1 MDHLVH
7 LIKHC
12 KMALLSVAILI
23 VSLFSSSI
31 TVLATTPTDAGAG
44 QVKVTGLTIDKH
56 EVRNNGYV
64 NVAVAFQGGANVQPG
79 TALTINLPQNTT
91 NVAGLHGVRGKQ
103 AINATYNGN
112 TIDNVATAE
121 VSQDKVV
128 ITFNDHVKQ
137 LPNGFVGNFRF
148 NAVAEAA
155 INSKD
160 KVTPA
165 TITVDGQSVS
175 INVTNNSTP
184 VGPGVS
190 SQKPIDT
197 SKTYFNKGGYFG
209 KDGNINWGIN
219 GSIPDANTGD
229 IVITDTPS
237 GPATKINQAS
247 WSIAIK
253 SANGYT
259 DKFSVDRA
267 QKELRAKITF
277 DDKGGFTCVIPADVL
292 RNTVWHIQYNSQ
304 TIETPTNGDTFDNH
318 ATVSYNNKTQTADKQ
333 ISFKQNMSGDIV
345 GFDTGKLTLQKQD
358 GLTKVALP
366 GAQFSL
372 YKDGTALKTAVTDNT
387 GKLVFTGLTDGNYT
401 LKETKAPNGYQLPK
415 DEYHF
420 TVSQGKLVN
429 SNLPKNYIL
438 KNYKTASS
446 SSSSGSL
453 SKKSS
458 SSKDSS
464 SKKSSSVKSSSSKK
478 LGSSKVSSV
487 KNSSSS
493 KKISSVKSSSSK
505 KSSSSSKK
513 SSSLKKSS
521 SNVKASSSM

>member
-31 TVLATTPTDAGAG
+31 TGLATTPTDAGAG

-64 NVAVAFQGGANVQPG
+64 NLAVAFQGGANVQPG
-79 TALTINLPQNTT
+79 TTLTINLPQNTT
-91 NVAGLHGVRGKQ
+91 NVAGLQGVRGKQ
-103 AINATYNGN
+103 VINATYNGN

-184 VGPGVS
+184 VGSGVS

-219 GSIPDANTGD
+219 GSIPDANTGN

-259 DKFSVDRA
+259 DKFSVNRA

-277 DDKGGFTCVIPADVL
+277 DDKGGFTCVLPADVL
-292 RNTVWHIQYNSQ
+292 KNTVWHIQYNSQ

-345 GFDTGKLTLQKQD
+345 GFDTGKLTFQKQD
-358 GLTKVALP
+358 GRFTR
-366 GAQFSL
+366 S
-372 YKDGTALKTAVTDNT
+372 T
-387 GKLVFTGLTDGNYT
+387 VF
-401 LKETKAPNGYQLPK
+401 
-415 DEYHF
+415 F
-420 TVSQGKLVN
+420 V
-429 SNLPKNYIL
+429 
-438 KNYKTASS
+438 
-446 SSSSGSL
+446 
-453 SKKSS
+453 
-458 SSKDSS
+458 
-464 SKKSSSVKSSSSKK
+464 
-478 LGSSKVSSV
+478 
-487 KNSSSS
+487 
-493 KKISSVKSSSSK
+493 
-505 KSSSSSKK
+505 
-513 SSSLKKSS
+513 
-521 SNVKASSSM
+521 

>member
-1 MDHLVH
+1 M
-7 LIKHC
+7 I
-12 KMALLSVAILI
+12 
-23 VSLFSSSI
+23 
-31 TVLATTPTDAGAG
+31 
-44 QVKVTGLTIDKH
+44 QVRLT
-56 EVRNNGYV
+56 
-64 NVAVAFQGGANVQPG
+64 
-79 TALTINLPQNTT
+79 
-91 NVAGLHGVRGKQ
+91 
-103 AINATYNGN
+103 
-112 TIDNVATAE
+112 
-121 VSQDKVV
+121 
-128 ITFNDHVKQ
+128 
-137 LPNGFVGNFRF
+137 
-148 NAVAEAA
+148 
-155 INSKD
+155 
-160 KVTPA
+160 
-165 TITVDGQSVS
+165 
-175 INVTNNSTP
+175 
-184 VGPGVS
+184 
-190 SQKPIDT
+190 
-197 SKTYFNKGGYFG
+197 FNKGGYFG

-219 GSIPDANTGD
+219 GSIPDANTGN

-259 DKFSVDRA
+259 DKFSVGRA

-318 ATVSYNNKTQTADKQ
+318 AAVSYNNKTQTADKQ

-372 YKDGTALKTAVTDNT
+372 YKNGTALKTAVTDNT

-420 TVSQGKLVN
+420 TISQGKLAN

-446 SSSSGSL
+446 SSKISSSTKSSSIKSSSG
-453 SKKSS
+453 KKSS
-458 SSKDSS
+458 SSKISS
-464 SKKSSSVKSSSSKK
+464 SSTKSSSVKSSSNKK
-478 LGSSKVSSV
+478 SSSSKVSSST
-487 KNSSSS
+487 K
-493 KKISSVKSSSSK
+493 
-505 KSSSSSKK
+505 
-513 SSSLKKSS
+513 
-521 SNVKASSSM
+521 